1 MSLDFDGGSMTGRLA
16 WLAQYGVVILLAP
29 ALGIFL
35 STLQPFKEIPLGG
48 SGLTAAHAARFGG
61 YAAALA
67 YVWLFADRLTKE
79 IADDGAGLT
88 FLHAVARPFAVVIIL
103 LLGDKVL
110 LPLASPLLGKSGHTF
125 YALVFI
131 TASVGAAL
139 WLTTVWVG
147 RFGALV
153 KFCQGCHRGQ
163 PEPERRPARSTP
175 SASERP
181 AIAAMEAERT
191 RILHRHSTATA
202 SSFGRYRIIKEL
214 GRGSMGIVY
223 LGKDPTIHR
232 FVALKTMRLDHGE
245 ELNEKDV
252 KDRFFREAESTGR
265 LSHPNIVTIYDAGE
279 EHETGYIAMEVVE
292 GITLKDWCR
301 KETLLPLAR
310 VSDIVVAVADAL
322 DYAHR
327 QNVVHRDIKP
337 TNIMVTKDNSI
348 KVMDFGIARMTSSTK
363 TQTSSILGTPSYMS
377 PEQLNGVTVDGRSD
391 IFSLGVVF
399 FELLTGRKPFEAEN
413 LSALLFKIAHEPHG
427 PVRGIRPDLPA
438 CADEILDRALHK
450 DFRQR
455 YARAKEFGEDVR
467 RCLASSPGSPCN

>member
-1 MSLDFDGGSMTGRLA
+1 MAGRLA

-35 STLQPFKEIPLGG
+35 STLPLFKEITLGG
-48 SGLTAAHAARFGG
+48 SGLTAAHTARFGG

-67 YVWLFADRLTKE
+67 YLWLFADRLTKE
-79 IADDGAGLT
+79 IVEDGAGLT
-88 FLHAVARPFAVVIIL
+88 FLRAVARPFAIVMIL

-110 LPLASPLLGKSGHTF
+110 FPLGSPLLGKSGRMM
-125 YALVFI
+125 YALFFV
-131 TASVGAAL
+131 TATVGAAL
-139 WLTTVWVG
+139 WLTTAWVG

-153 KFCQGCHRGQ
+153 KFCQARHRG
-163 PEPERRPARSTP
+163 PTASDHRPARPGASTR
-175 SASERP
+175 ERP
-181 AIAAMEAERT
+181 AVAAKEAERT
-191 RILHRHSTATA
+191 LVLHRNGGATA
-202 SSFGRYRIIKEL
+202 STLGRYRIIKEL

-223 LGKDPTIHR
+223 LGNDPTIHR
-232 FVALKTMRLDHGE
+232 FVALKTMRLDDGAE
-245 ELNEKDV
+245 PDEKDV

-279 EHETGYIAMEVVE
+279 EHEMGYIAMEVVE

-301 KETLLPLAR
+301 KDTLLPLAR
-310 VSDIVVAVADAL
+310 VSEIVVAVADAL

-348 KVMDFGIARMTSSTK
+348 KVMDFGIARMTSSTR

-377 PEQLNGVTVDGRSD
+377 PEQLNGATVDGRSD
-391 IFSLGVVF
+391 IFSLGVVL

-413 LSALLFKIAHEPHG
+413 LSALLFKIALEPHG
-427 PVRGIRPDLPA
+427 SVRGLRPDLPA
-438 CADEILDRALHK
+438 CADVILDRALHK
-450 DFRQR
+450 DYRQR
-455 YARAKEFGEDVR
+455 YARAREFGQDVH
-467 RCLASSPGSPCN
+467 RCLASSSGSPCS

>member
-1 MSLDFDGGSMTGRLA
+1 MTGRLA

-29 ALGIFL
+29 TLGIFL
-35 STLQPFKEIPLGG
+35 STLPLFKEIPLGG
-48 SGLTAAHAARFGG
+48 SNLTAAHVARFIG

-67 YVWLFADRLTKE
+67 YLWLFADRLTKE
-79 IADDGAGLT
+79 IVDDGAGLT
-88 FLHAVARPFAVVIIL
+88 FLHAVARPLAIVMIL
-103 LLGDKVL
+103 LWGDQVLFPLG
-110 LPLASPLLGKSGHTF
+110 SPLLGKSGQTL
-125 YALVFI
+125 YAVVFV

-139 WLTTVWVG
+139 WLTVAWVG

-153 KFCQGCHRGQ
+153 KFCQGRHRDAVT
-163 PEPERRPARSTP
+163 PDHRPARRRP
-175 SASERP
+175 PASERP
-181 AIAAMEAERT
+181 AVSAKDPEPTMV
-191 RILHRHSTATA
+191 LHRNSAATA
-202 SSFGRYRIIKEL
+202 SSLGRYRIIKEL

-232 FVALKTMRLDHGE
+232 FVALKTMRLDPGE
-245 ELNEKDV
+245 EPGEKDV

-279 EHETGYIAMEVVE
+279 EHELGYIAMEVVE

-427 PVRGIRPDLPA
+427 PVRSLRPELPA
-438 CADEILDRALHK
+438 CADQILDRALHK

-467 RCLASSPGSPCN
+467 RCLASSSGSPCN